1 MSKIQNIKN
10 NKNKESIF
18 IIIIILEND
27 LKNIR
32 KISRNIKN
40 EISKENINQIST
52 KEKTSRNNSL
62 TLDEENII
70 VTIIKNKQNN
80 SSFLKICEFF
90 EQPNL
95 NYSKIHDKR
104 LWSSNEG
111 NFIFKNII
119 ENKNRINNIS
129 EKLNSMKNP
138 NDIST
143 KESFLS
149 GYINNKK
156 PKVEIV
162 RKII

>member
-62 TLDEENII
+62 TLDEENI
-70 VTIIKNKQNN
+70 
-80 SSFLKICEFF
+80 
-90 EQPNL
+90 
-95 NYSKIHDKR
+95 
-104 LWSSNEG
+104 
-111 NFIFKNII
+111 
-119 ENKNRINNIS
+119 
-129 EKLNSMKNP
+129 
-138 NDIST
+138 
-143 KESFLS
+143 
-149 GYINNKK
+149 
-156 PKVEIV
+156 
-162 RKII
+162 